1 MVKGIIPI
9 IAQKE
14 NLDFK
19 KNMIYLQS
27 DIDMSQQSVCFRNSI
42 QVSDIQLA
50 CVDKCLTHVPVIN
63 DLTEIFLTKMFRN

>member
-14 NLDFK
+14 NLDSK

-27 DIDMSQQSVCFRNSI
+27 DIDMSQQSVCFRRLYTS
-42 QVSDIQLA
+42 QRHTVGL
-50 CVDKCLTHVPVIN
+50 
-63 DLTEIFLTKMFRN
+63 RG